1 MSVPATLNFFDF
13 FISNHLLKL
22 IFCIIKVGIWW
33 SAFLNVVKFLG
44 YWTIFFLKVIYWCS
58 IDQGANCR
66 VASGLLVPRGFL
78 NPNLGSLW
86 AVAFITHSLVVIAV
100 NCTSGV

>member
-1 MSVPATLNFFDF
+1 MECFFKLGQVFWRLDF
-13 FISNHLLKL
+13 F
-22 IFCIIKVGIWW
+22 FWR
-33 SAFLNVVKFLG
+33 
-44 YWTIFFLKVIYWCS
+44 VIYWCS

-86 AVAFITHSLVVIAV
+86 VVAFITHSLVVIAV